1 MNATYVI
8 TDRAAR
14 NIARLRPCDRNAV
27 VLALTREMLMGEDP
41 SHELTALQ
49 AMAYAIIRQDMEREQ
64 LRRAAQ
70 C

>member
-8 TDRAAR
+8 TDRVAR

-27 VLALTREMLMGEDP
+27 ILALTREMLQGQDP
-41 SHELTALQ
+41 SQDLTPLQ
-49 AMAYAIIRQDMEREQ
+49 AMAYAIIRQDMEREE

-70 C
+70 G